1 MSEPSSP
8 TDVVRCGAVAVVV
21 ENVQGEVDVDHVRWA
36 KLAADALNALDAVG
50 ELTLTFVDREEIIDL
65 KVTHF
70 GDVGEHPTD
79 VLSFPLDELSSSANG
94 LPVLLGD
101 VVICPSVAAE
111 QAFDHAGTFDDEM
124 ALLVVHGVL
133 HILGHDHVEPAD
145 TALMQAQE
153 LALLESLHWS
163 HGAPSGFAERHREGA
178 R

>member
-21 ENVQGEVDVDHVRWA
+21 ENVQDEVDVDHVRWA
-36 KLAADALNALDAVG
+36 NLAASALDALDAGG
-50 ELTLTFVDREEIIDL
+50 ELTLTFIDRQEIIDL

-70 GDVGEHPTD
+70 GDVGEHPAD
-79 VLSFPLDELSSSANG
+79 VLSFPLDEPASAADG
-94 LPVLLGD
+94 LPILLGD

-111 QAFDHAGTFDDEM
+111 QATDHAGTFDDEM

-163 HGAPSGFAERHREGA
+163 HPAPHGFAERHREGA